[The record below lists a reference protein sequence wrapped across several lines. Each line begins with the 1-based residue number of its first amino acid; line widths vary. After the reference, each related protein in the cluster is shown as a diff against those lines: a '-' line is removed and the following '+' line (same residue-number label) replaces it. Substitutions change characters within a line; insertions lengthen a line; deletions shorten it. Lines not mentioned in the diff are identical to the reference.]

1 MKYGSITHI
10 NELTKNQEIMKRAC
24 VLREESEKEE
34 ARQTDTG
41 RYLVDQALTFD
52 ESIIRAYDELYVD

>member
-10 NELTKNQEIMKRAC
+10 NELTKNQEIMKRAF

-52 ESIIRAYDELYVD
+52 ESIIRAYDELYVN